1 MPIRLKLSPNY
12 ILEKTKI
19 REDLVRQS
27 TSNSDAKSLLS
38 YFYNDEKGLKSKI
51 KDGPLYA
58 GEPFFLPVRRGVTN
72 SGKYAIFFT
81 SVPVEAKKNEEVK
94 IVNLDSIVRTE
105 SDAYNK
111 IILDF
116 KQADLEE

>member
-19 REDLVRQS
+19 REDLVKQS

-38 YFYNDEKGLKSKI
+38 YFHNDEKGLKLKI
-51 KDGPLYA
+51 KGGPLYA
-58 GEPFFLPVRRGVTN
+58 GEPFVLPVRRGVTN

-81 SVPVEAKKNEEVK
+81 PLPVEAKENVD
-94 IVNLDSIVRTE
+94 INLVNLDSIVPAE
-105 SDAYNK
+105 PDAYNN
-111 IILDF
+111 IILNF
-116 KQADLEE
+116 KQADYKD

>member
-19 REDLVRQS
+19 REDLVRRS

-38 YFYNDEKGLKSKI
+38 YFHNDEKGLKLKI

-58 GEPFFLPVRRGVTN
+58 GEPFVLPVRRGVTS
-72 SGKYAIFFT
+72 SGKYVIFFT
-81 SVPVEAKKNEEVK
+81 PLPVEAKENVDVNL
-94 IVNLDSIVRTE
+94 VNLDSIVPTE
-105 SDAYNK
+105 SDDYNN
-111 IILDF
+111 IILNF
-116 KQADLEE
+116 KQADFKD